1 MGTNQKKKF
10 YDNLYSNAYTQPWA
24 NPKHAHAQVNG
35 ETQQTQDLIIL
46 ERQTRKR
53 S

>member
-1 MGTNQKKKF
+1 MGTNKKKKF
-10 YDNLYSNAYTQPWA
+10 YDNLYSNAFTQPWA
-24 NPKHAHAQVNG
+24 KAKHSHAQVNG

>member
-10 YDNLYSNAYTQPWA
+10 YDNLYSNAFSQPWA
-24 NPKHAHAQVNG
+24 NPKHAFSQVNG
-35 ETQQTQDLIIL
+35 QTQQTQNLIIL
-46 ERQTRKR
+46 EAQTRKQ